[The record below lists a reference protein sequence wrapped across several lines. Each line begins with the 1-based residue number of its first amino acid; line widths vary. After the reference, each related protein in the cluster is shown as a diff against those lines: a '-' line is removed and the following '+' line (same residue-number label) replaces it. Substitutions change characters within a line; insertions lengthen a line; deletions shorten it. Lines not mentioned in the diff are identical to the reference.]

1 MEPPAEEGLQPLTVT
16 EPLAELS
23 EVVSKCA
30 KCHGK
35 QGQGRNKT
43 PALAGMQAAVFI
55 ERMNNYKSGNSE
67 SKTMIKFASRLSDE
81 EIVELARYYES
92 LPVPPSD

>member
-1 MEPPAEEGLQPLTVT
+1 MAVTELPAELPE
-16 EPLAELS
+16 A
-23 EVVSKCA
+23 VSKCA

-43 PALAGMQAAVFI
+43 PALAGMDAAVFI
-55 ERMNNYKSGNSE
+55 ELMNNYKSGTGE